1 MEGVALVNESD
12 REGSVTDTPR
22 IMAGSANLT
31 VNILANDD
39 YNGILEFGGPQ
50 VGVVIEWVWL
60 LSGCGYWMLLLT
72 LCIQVVYVE
81 ENVGV
86 VCVPVVRSRGIFGVV
101 GVEFT
106 TEGASATGGGVDYS
120 PDSDSVQ
127 LLSKVASGCVDIII
141 VNDLVP
147 EGEEVG
153 GYYI

>member
-60 LSGCGYWMLLLT
+60 LSGCCY
-72 LCIQVVYVE
+72 
-81 ENVGV
+81 
-86 VCVPVVRSRGIFGVV
+86 
-101 GVEFT
+101 
-106 TEGASATGGGVDYS
+106 
-120 PDSDSVQ
+120 
-127 LLSKVASGCVDIII
+127 
-141 VNDLVP
+141 
-147 EGEEVG
+147 
-153 GYYI
+153 